1 MGLSN
6 YAQACFEKWS
16 KMKLINYF
24 RGIYLSQYIL
34 MAGLM
39 TQIVPYLTH
48 LGYDSIQRGWLL
60 ASYSFT
66 TIFFQVYVG
75 YLCDKKR
82 RVKMFYVAVIVGLAI
97 FSSLF
102 FFITKRIFFL
112 HLILLALAGG
122 LCNTSTVVVDNWVIS
137 NKNARGQFSGVK
149 AVGSLGWGISS
160 ILLPLLVSGTHF
172 AMLTYIISG
181 ITLLLLF
188 LSSRIKEDD
197 VRNEIHSVEISK
209 EDVIKLVRN
218 NQYVAFSFVFFLIYL
233 TIVANNTL
241 IIDKI
246 LSFPTGNRFV
256 GMKWAIQSF
265 CEVPAYFLL
274 NRFSKKIKNEWL
286 IYLACLALIAQFGIY
301 YFAGSVGIIV
311 AASFLQIF
319 TVPLFSLGSRMM
331 IHKVTPEKLLST
343 GQLLSISFYMG
354 MASFLSPLF
363 SGFVSE
369 HIHVNAAIATFII
382 FPVGA
387 AFVLKITS
395 LKYGGFKR
403 EHGSPVNELADR

>member
-1 MGLSN
+1 
-6 YAQACFEKWS
+6 
-16 KMKLINYF
+16 MKLINYF
-24 RGIYLSQYIL
+24 RGIYLTQYIL

-97 FSSLF
+97 FASLF

-122 LCNTSTVVVDNWVIS
+122 LCNTSAAVVDNWVIS
-137 NKNARGQFSGVK
+137 NKNARSQFSGIK

-160 ILLPLLVSGTHF
+160 ILLPLLVSGTRF
-172 AMLTYIISG
+172 AMLAYIISG
-181 ITLLLLF
+181 IALLLLF

-197 VRNEIHSVEISK
+197 VRNEIHSAEISK

-218 NQYVAFSFVFFLIYL
+218 NQYVAFTFVFFLIYL

-246 LSFPTGNRFV
+246 LSFPTGYRFV

-274 NRFSKKIKNEWL
+274 NRFSRKVKNEML
-286 IYLACLALIAQFGIY
+286 IYLACLALFVQFGIY
-301 YFAGSVGIIV
+301 YFAASVEIIV
-311 AASFLQIF
+311 VASFLQIF

-343 GQLLSISFYMG
+343 GQLLSISFYIG
-354 MASFLSPLF
+354 VASFISPLL
-363 SGFVSE
+363 SGFISDLV
-369 HIHVNAAIATFII
+369 HINAAIVTFII
-382 FPVGA
+382 FPVCA
-387 AFVLKITS
+387 VVVLKTAS
-395 LKYGGFKR
+395 LKYSRIEQG
-403 EHGSPVNELADR
+403 HDV

>member
-1 MGLSN
+1 
-6 YAQACFEKWS
+6 
-16 KMKLINYF
+16 MKLINHF

-39 TQIVPYLTH
+39 TQLVPYLTY

-82 RVKMFYVAVIVGLAI
+82 RIKMFYAAVIICLAL
-97 FSSLF
+97 FASLF
-102 FFITKRIFFL
+102 FLITKRIFLL

-122 LCNTSTVVVDNWVIS
+122 LCNTSAAVVDNWVIS
-137 NKNARGQFSGVK
+137 NKNARSQFSGIK

-160 ILLPLLVSGTHF
+160 LLLPLIVSGTHYPLM
-172 AMLTYIISG
+172 AYIISG
-181 ITLLLLF
+181 IALLLLF
-188 LSSRIKEDD
+188 LSARIKEDD
-197 VRNEIHSVEISK
+197 ALNGIHSAEISK
-209 EDVIKLVRN
+209 EDVIKLVQN
-218 NQYVAFSFVFFLIYL
+218 KQFVAFTFVFFLIYL

-246 LSFPTGNRFV
+246 LSLPTGHRFV

-274 NRFSKKIKNEWL
+274 NRFSKKIKNEML
-286 IYLACLALIAQFGIY
+286 IYLTCFALIVQFGIY
-301 YFAGSVGIIV
+301 YFAATVEIIV
-311 AASFLQIF
+311 MASFLQIF

-343 GQLLSISFYMG
+343 GQLLSISFYIG
-354 MASFLSPLF
+354 LASFISPLI
-363 SGFVSE
+363 SGFISNLM
-369 HIHVNAAIATFII
+369 HINAAIVTFIF
-382 FPVGA
+382 FPLCAVL
-387 AFVLKITS
+387 VLKAVS
-395 LKYGGFKR
+395 LKHSRTKQGLA
-403 EHGSPVNELADR
+403 SPANELVDR